1 MADKEHYDILIGVLS
16 GKKEYKKWLDL
27 KKNVVQVDL
36 TQADLS
42 NKKMN
47 NMNLS
52 KVNLS
57 GANLYNSDLIG
68 ADLTGAN
75 LNYANLKRANL
86 TNAFL
91 DDASLAGAVLEGAN
105 LIDTSFG
112 RADLTGAKMGGAHLV
127 GAKLVDAVLTGANL
141 RGANV
146 KYAVINGANLKDVN
160 IDEADFTGVNIPE
173 QMKKLMKGVETAI
186 FSKGVKKE
194 KKVTEES
201 LMETFHEEDAYAILG
216 LKPTASVDDV
226 IKAYKTKAKEYHPD
240 KVSHLGEK
248 LKKLAQLEFER
259 VNQAKEFL
267 VRKLRNPIIVDAS
280 VSPRVRKERGI
291 TLQDYINIAN
301 VNPKNDV
308 AWYNLGVKYQELG
321 LLQQAIDAYKKCL
334 QNNPHNQ
341 LAQHNLKVALFAE
354 AFKESK

>member
-1 MADKEHYDILIGVLS
+1 MADNEHLNILISVIT
-16 GKKEYKKWLDL
+16 GKKEYKAWLEL
-27 KKNVVQVDL
+27 KKSVQQVDL

-42 NKKMN
+42 NRKMN

-52 KVNLS
+52 KVNLA
-57 GANLYNSDLIG
+57 GANLFNSDLIG
-68 ADLTGAN
+68 VDLTGAN

-91 DDASLAGAVLEGAN
+91 DDASLGGAVLEGAN
-105 LIDTSFG
+105 LIDTSFE
-112 RADLTGAKMGGAHLV
+112 RANLTGAKMGGSHLV
-127 GAKLVDAVLTGANL
+127 GAKLVDAILTDANL
-141 RGANV
+141 RGANM
-146 KYAVINGANLKDVN
+146 KYAIIKGANLKDANV
-160 IDEADFTGVNIPE
+160 DEADLTGVEIPE
-173 QMKKLMKGVETAI
+173 EMKKIMKNVETAI
-186 FSKGVKKE
+186 FSKRIKKE

-201 LMETFHEEDAYAILG
+201 LIETFQEEDAYAILG
-216 LKPTASVDDV
+216 LKPTASLDDI

-248 LKKLAQLEFER
+248 LKKLAQLEFDR
-259 VNQAKEFL
+259 VNKAKEYL
-267 VRKLRNPIIVDAS
+267 IRKLKNPIIVDALI
-280 VSPRVRKERGI
+280 SPKVRKERKI

-301 VNPKNDV
+301 ANPKNDV
-308 AWYNLGVKYQELG
+308 AWYNVAVRFQELG

-334 QNNPHNQ
+334 QINPHNQ